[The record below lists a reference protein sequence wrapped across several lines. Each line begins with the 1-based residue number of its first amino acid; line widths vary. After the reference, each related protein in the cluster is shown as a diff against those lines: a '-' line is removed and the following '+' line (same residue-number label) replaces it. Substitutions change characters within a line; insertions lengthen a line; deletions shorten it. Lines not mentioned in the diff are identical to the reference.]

1 MNYLSVLDQKKP
13 MPVTFMKN
21 LQFSKLIK
29 ADGSLREFN
38 FRKHRDPNGS
48 ILFSV
53 DVSDPRNNRIVFKM
67 RQDDSSWKIEQTP
80 LPEWVI
86 TNEHVLHQMI
96 EEELKNA
103 S

>member
-1 MNYLSVLDQKKP
+1 MAITY
-13 MPVTFMKN
+13 MKN
-21 LQFSKLIK
+21 LQFSRLVR

-38 FRKHRDPNGS
+38 FRKHSDQDGG

-53 DVSDPRNNRIVFKM
+53 DVSDARNNRIIFKM
-67 RQDDSSWKIEQTP
+67 RQTEAAWKIIQTP

-86 TNEHVLHQMI
+86 TNEQVLHELI
-96 EEELKNA
+96 EEELKKA

>member
-1 MNYLSVLDQKKP
+1 
-13 MPVTFMKN
+13 MPVSFMKN

-38 FRKHRDPNGS
+38 FRKHRDHNGG

-53 DVSDPRNNRIVFKM
+53 DVSDPRNNRIAFQM
-67 RQDDSSWKIEQTP
+67 RQTDTAWRIEQTTV
-80 LPEWVI
+80 PEWVI
-86 TNEHVLHQMI
+86 SNEHVLHQMI
-96 EEELKNA
+96 EEELRNA